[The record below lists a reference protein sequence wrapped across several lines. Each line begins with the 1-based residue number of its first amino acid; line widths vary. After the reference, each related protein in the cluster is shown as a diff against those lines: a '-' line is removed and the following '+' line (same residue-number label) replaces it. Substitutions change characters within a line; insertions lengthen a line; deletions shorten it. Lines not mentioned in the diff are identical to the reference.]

1 MAITPINNAMIQR
14 TVDVNLVK
22 HQEDVKPVVDQQNIQ
37 IKVEQREDILNHQVI
52 EPGNSDKAKNDADAK
67 DEGRGRL
74 YSGKAS
80 RKRGKEKESSPQSDR
95 VIKKQNFN
103 SFDMKI

>member
-14 TVDVNLVK
+14 TVDVNLMK

-37 IKVEQREDILNHQVI
+37 IKVDQREDMLNHQVI
-52 EPGNSDKAKNDADAK
+52 EPGNSNKTKNDADAK
-67 DEGRGRL
+67 DEGRGQL
-74 YSGKAS
+74 YAGKPS
-80 RKRGKEKESSPQSDR
+80 RKRSREKESSPQSDR
-95 VIKKQNFN
+95 VIKKQNSN